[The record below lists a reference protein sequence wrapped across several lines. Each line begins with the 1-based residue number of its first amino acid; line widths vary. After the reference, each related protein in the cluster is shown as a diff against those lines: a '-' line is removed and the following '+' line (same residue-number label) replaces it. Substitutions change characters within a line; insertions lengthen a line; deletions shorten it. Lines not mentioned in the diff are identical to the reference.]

1 MKSADSK
8 QTLDDIADFIRT
20 EYSQDGVEIGA
31 QGARS
36 ITVKL
41 PEELAL
47 TELCADLWNE
57 FNAPVELKSGTIPG
71 EPILTVWAPEDPAT
85 HSAGSLSS
93 SARQTSQHFNPC
105 FGGCTLA
112 QALAWVALQSVTLL
126 AAFVLK
132 LAVWDNADAAAWWR
146 QLFND
151 TRA

>member
-1 MKSADSK
+1 MKSAASK

-57 FNAPVELKSGTIPG
+57 FNAPVELKSGTTPG
-71 EPILTVWAPEDPAT
+71 EPILTVWAPDDHGGA
-85 HSAGSLSS
+85 HSARPLSS
-93 SARQTSQHFNPC
+93 SARSTSRGTC
-105 FGGCTLA
+105 FGGVSLTQA
-112 QALAWVALQSVTLL
+112 VAVAVVQALFLGLL
-126 AAFVLK
+126 NNTTIWASDGTNNSMWHL
-132 LAVWDNADAAAWWR
+132 
-146 QLFND
+146 LFN
-151 TRA
+151 TSK